1 VATPRSPALRRRRLA
16 AELRRL
22 RGNRPGHEIA
32 RGLGWSTSKVSRYE
46 LGRSTLPL
54 DEVQKM
60 LDFYGVTD
68 PERGQLLSLAREANE
83 RGWWEDY
90 ADALPEEYQA
100 FIGLEAE
107 AASAETW
114 SVDIVPGLLQSEDY
128 ARQLHLGYQ
137 AVVPIPPGII
147 DTRVKVRM
155 IRQKVL
161 TRDPPLELSAVLDE
175 SVLLRPI
182 GKARL
187 MYAQLRHLLHMSDLP
202 NIELRILLLSKERL
216 AANSFTILGFN
227 PIGGTGGLRDVVNT
241 ESTVG
246 SDLYVEGETDTYFHR
261 LVFQSLVDASL
272 SPSESQVLIQQTAER
287 LWA

>member
-1 VATPRSPALRRRRLA
+1 MATSRSPALQRRRLA

-22 RGNRPGHEIA
+22 RGNRPGREVA
-32 RGLGWSTSKVSRYE
+32 QRLGWLTSKVSRYE

-54 DEVQKM
+54 DEVEKM
-60 LDFYGVTD
+60 LDFYGATD
-68 PERGQLLSLAREANE
+68 PERSQLLSLAREANE

-90 ADALPEEYQA
+90 ADALPDEFQA

-107 AASAETW
+107 AASAAIW
-114 SVDIVPGLLQSEDY
+114 AVDIVPGLLQTEDY
-128 ARQLHLGYQ
+128 ARQVHLGYQ

-155 IRQKVL
+155 IRQQVL
-161 TRDPPLELSAVLDE
+161 TRDLPLVLSAVLDE

-182 GKARL
+182 GKSRL
-187 MYAQLRHLLHMSDLP
+187 MHAQLQHLVQMAKLP
-202 NIELRILLLSKERL
+202 NIELRVIPLSKERL
-216 AANSFTILGFN
+216 VANSFTIFGFN
-227 PIGGTGGLRDVVNT
+227 PMGETGGLHDVVTT

-272 SPSESQVLIQQTAER
+272 SPSESVVLIQETAEQV
-287 LWA
+287 WS